1 MKKKDVFDFYV
12 QRNTKKAND
21 IEEIV
26 KCLDTEKG
34 KYNINYI
41 DQRKRKGKKLPI
53 LELKLS
59 TGEIYEY
66 DETEMFQIILNV
78 LKLGMKLSSK

>member
-41 DQRKRKGKKLPI
+41 DQRKRKGKSFLY
-53 LELKLS
+53 LS
-59 TGEIYEY
+59 
-66 DETEMFQIILNV
+66 
-78 LKLGMKLSSK
+78 